1 MDPVLNT
8 TIGVVAG
15 GVVTYATQRG
25 LDGRREQRQRERE
38 TRAEQ
43 LATDD
48 SELNTRMA
56 ARLVFM
62 DLLAVFTLLRS
73 SRDVNRWWIQLGL
86 PTDAWK
92 QHRETLCRAL
102 GDHPFRLVG
111 STFTGVEAWN
121 AVCIASRRYY
131 WVRPHLPLKEGAH
144 GLTDMRDT
152 LIESAARALLALSD
166 VGLGTLETD
175 DPLIEMIR
183 AETQDDDQPSTGAQA
198 KGFAGPGS
206 RPGEVRPEGAEGP

>member
-1 MDPVLNT
+1 LDPVLNT

-38 TRAEQ
+38 RRAEQ
-43 LATDD
+43 LAIDD
-48 SELNTRMA
+48 AELDTRMA

-73 SRDVNRWWIQLGL
+73 SREAKRWWIALGL
-86 PTDAWK
+86 PTDAWE

-102 GDHPFRLVG
+102 GDQPFRLVG

-121 AVCIASRRYY
+121 AVCKASRRYY
-131 WVRPHLPLKEGAH
+131 WVRPHLPLKEGAP

-175 DPLIEMIR
+175 DPLIAMIR
-183 AETQDDDQPSTGAQA
+183 AEIHDDDQPSAGGSG
-198 KGFAGPGS
+198 KG
-206 RPGEVRPEGAEGP
+206 VR